1 MEQMTAQR
9 RTVKG
14 RNVDRK
20 ETAKEAAIQIF
31 REWICE
37 YFRAAKCQ
45 DSMAESRKSVA
56 KIVGGR

>member
-1 MEQMTAQR
+1 MEQMTAQG

-45 DSMAESRKSVA
+45 DSMAESRKFVA
-56 KIVGGR
+56 KIVGRR